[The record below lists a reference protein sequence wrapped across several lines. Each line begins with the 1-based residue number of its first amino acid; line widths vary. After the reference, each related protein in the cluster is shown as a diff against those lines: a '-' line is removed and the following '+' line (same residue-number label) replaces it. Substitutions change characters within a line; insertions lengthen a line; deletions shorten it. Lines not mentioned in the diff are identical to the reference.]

1 MEETKLFAIRML
13 IAIFVGLCILL
24 PAIYFRAKKLIREG
38 KSVKYLPIKMA
49 TAIGLPILSIPILLS
64 NIFWPW
70 KILIIVIAAMGG
82 ASWVIGVDATQKAL
96 RKIFGLP
103 PIDEHTGKVIEK
115 EDEDNNDERED

>member
-115 EDEDNNDERED
+115 EDEDNKDERED